1 MILYFNFFFPSVDQM
16 ELQYP
21 LKKNG
26 RLLIDFAGSKRTMMH
41 LVFFIL
47 AASKTLRPTGSRSFP
62 H

>member
-1 MILYFNFFFPSVDQM
+1 M